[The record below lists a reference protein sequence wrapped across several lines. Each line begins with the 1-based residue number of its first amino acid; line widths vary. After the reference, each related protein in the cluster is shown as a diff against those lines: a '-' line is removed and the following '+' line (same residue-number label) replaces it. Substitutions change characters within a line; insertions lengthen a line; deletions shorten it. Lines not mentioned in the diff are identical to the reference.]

1 MAYAEKHIINAYS
14 TLFEGLSSMSKIE
27 LIEILTKSL
36 KADKK
41 AKQKDFYK
49 SFGAFGS
56 DKSAEEIIAD
66 IKSSRK
72 FRAKEIK
79 L

>member
-1 MAYAEKHIINAYS
+1 
-14 TLFEGLSSMSKIE
+14 MSKIE
-27 LIEILTKSL
+27 LIEMLTKSL
-36 KADKK
+36 KADKS
-41 AKQKDFYK
+41 AKKEDGFYK

-56 DKSAEEIIAD
+56 DKSPEEIYAD
-66 IKSSRK
+66 IKASRK